1 MKLHRYLFISGLC
14 ALTTLYSSCKK
25 DLEINT
31 EPQTFISDMTGRIN
45 CDSMKANVIWLENMQ
60 SRFALNNNRKDIALQ
75 LQQKFIKYGYANAV
89 IDSFYISGT
98 YNGSSYSTWQYN
110 VIASITGTDYPDQIC
125 IAGAHYDCINDE
137 GDAYTQAPGADD
149 NASGMSSVLEIARV
163 VKLNNIAP
171 KNTITFIGFAA
182 EELDLNGSA
191 DYAAKLKTA
200 SKSIKIMLNLDMIA
214 YEPDTDQDKW
224 EVNIMYYDNSE
235 GFYYQAAAITR
246 AYTSLTPVNDNKYNE
261 EGDSYP
267 FYQQGYPALF
277 MISYDENPNY
287 HTANDVSAHC
297 NFEYLCQ
304 VAKLNCAMLL
314 YQGQ

>member
-1 MKLHRYLFISGLC
+1 
-14 ALTTLYSSCKK
+14 
-25 DLEINT
+25 
-31 EPQTFISDMTGRIN
+31 
-45 CDSMKANVIWLENMQ
+45 
-60 SRFALNNNRKDIALQ
+60 
-75 LQQKFIKYGYANAV
+75 
-89 IDSFYISGT
+89 
-98 YNGSSYSTWQYN
+98 
-110 VIASITGTDYPDQIC
+110 
-125 IAGAHYDCINDE
+125 
-137 GDAYTQAPGADD
+137 
-149 NASGMSSVLEIARV
+149 MSSVLEIARV
-163 VKLNNIAP
+163 LKQNNIAP
-171 KNTITFIGFAA
+171 KNTITFIGFAS

-200 SKSIKIMLNLDMIA
+200 SKSVKIMLNLDMIA
-214 YEPDTDQDKW
+214 YEPDTDQGKW

-235 GFYYQAAAITR
+235 GFYFQAAALTR

-261 EGDSYP
+261 EGDSYS

-287 HTANDVSAHC
+287 HTANDVTAHC